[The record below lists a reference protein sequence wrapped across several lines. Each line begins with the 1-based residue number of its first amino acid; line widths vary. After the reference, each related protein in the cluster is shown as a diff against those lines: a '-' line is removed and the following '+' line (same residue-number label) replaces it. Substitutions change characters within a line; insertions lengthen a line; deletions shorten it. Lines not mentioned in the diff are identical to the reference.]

1 MEILHPRCAGLDV
14 HKKTVA
20 ACLRLVD
27 EKGKVHKEIQQFE
40 TMTQD
45 LLQLSDW
52 LSSQGVSHVAM
63 ESSGVYW
70 KPIYNLL
77 EDDFRLLLVNA
88 AHAKNVPG
96 RKTDVQDAEWIA
108 DLLAH
113 GLLRASYVP
122 DRDRRELRELVRYR
136 KSLIQQRTAEI
147 NRIHKVLEGANIKLA
162 SVVSQITGKTGRSI
176 LDAIV
181 SGETDPHALAELARG
196 TLRNKREELARSLQG
211 RIAPHQRFMLRQI
224 LDHIDYLDQTII
236 HLEEE
241 LDLRLRP
248 FADTLAR
255 LQSAPGIQLRNAQ
268 TIAAALP
275 DLSYFPSAHHLA
287 SWAGLCPG
295 NNESAGKRRSG
306 KLRKGNEMLRE
317 ALVEASWAA
326 IRKRDTYL
334 GVTFY
339 RLAARRG
346 RKRAIIAVAHALLI
360 SIYAM
365 LTREMDYIEL
375 GPTYLDERRREYTK
389 RNLVRRLEA
398 LGYVAQL
405 EPVSLAA

>member
-1 MEILHPRCAGLDV
+1 
-14 HKKTVA
+14 
-20 ACLRLVD
+20 
-27 EKGKVHKEIQQFE
+27 
-40 TMTQD
+40 
-45 LLQLSDW
+45 
-52 LSSQGVSHVAM
+52 
-63 ESSGVYW
+63 
-70 KPIYNLL
+70 
-77 EDDFRLLLVNA
+77 
-88 AHAKNVPG
+88 
-96 RKTDVQDAEWIA
+96 
-108 DLLAH
+108 
-113 GLLRASYVP
+113 
-122 DRDRRELRELVRYR
+122 
-136 KSLIQQRTAEI
+136 
-147 NRIHKVLEGANIKLA
+147 
-162 SVVSQITGKTGRSI
+162 
-176 LDAIV
+176 
-181 SGETDPHALAELARG
+181 LARG
-196 TLRNKREELARSLQG
+196 TLRNKREELARFLQG

-241 LDLRLRP
+241 MDIRLRL
-248 FADTLAR
+248 FADMLAR

-268 TIAAALP
+268 NIAAALP
-275 DLSYFPSAHHLA
+275 NLSFFPNAHHLA

-306 KLRKGNEMLRE
+306 RLRKDNEMLRE

-365 LTREMDYIEL
+365 LTREMDYVEL

-389 RNLVRRLEA
+389 RNLARRLEA

>member
-27 EKGKVHKEIQQFE
+27 EKGKVHKEIRQFD
-40 TMTQD
+40 TMTRD

-52 LSSQGVSHVAM
+52 LSSQGVTHVAM

-77 EDDFRLLLVNA
+77 EDDFQLLLVNP
-88 AHAKNVPG
+88 AHAKNVLG

-147 NRIHKVLEGANIKLA
+147 NRIHKILEGANIKLA

-176 LDAIV
+176 LDAIAA
-181 SGETDPHALAELARG
+181 GETDPHTLAELARG
-196 TLRNKREELARSLQG
+196 TLRNKRDELARSLQG

-241 LDLRLRP
+241 LDIRLRP
-248 FADTLAR
+248 FADMLDR

-275 DLSYFPSAHHLA
+275 DLSFFPSAHHLA

-365 LTREMDYIEL
+365 LTREMDYVEL